1 MSAHGRSKALTPQ
14 RDQREGYPM
23 SHAALAL
30 LAASAVAACASP
42 APPAATPLAAPAA
55 FAQSANTDAQPVAE
69 FWRAFADADL
79 SALVSEA
86 LDANRDL
93 RVAVARVAEA
103 QALEQ
108 GTQGLGRPTLDATA
122 GANRSRFADNS
133 GRPGTRNEFAAGIG
147 AAWEIDLFGRV
158 ATEQRAARA
167 TVAAADATRRAVQVS
182 VAAEVARNY
191 FELRGLQ
198 EQLRVTR
205 LDLAAQRDT
214 LRLVEARASVGRGSQ
229 LDVERARVLVEG
241 TAATVPQLETAL
253 VRNRLRLAVL
263 TGNAP
268 AALDGRLAEQ
278 KPLPGLPATPL
289 AAIGSPQTLLQR
301 RPDVAAAEQQ
311 WIAAQAQS
319 DIARSRLWPNVTLS
333 GSLGLNAGRIGDLG
347 DSGTFVASLGANLL
361 WAVIDNGQRRAQIGA
376 ADARQQAALAQ
387 FDAALLAALED
398 AEGAFVTYTRSQQRT
413 EHLFA
418 AAKAAEGAAKI
429 ARARFDAGVIDFLA
443 LLDAE
448 RELLLARDRLAQGQ
462 TLAAT
467 SLVGVY
473 WALAGGW

>member
-1 MSAHGRSKALTPQ
+1 
-14 RDQREGYPM
+14 
-23 SHAALAL
+23 
-30 LAASAVAACASP
+30 
-42 APPAATPLAAPAA
+42 
-55 FAQSANTDAQPVAE
+55 
-69 FWRAFADADL
+69 
-79 SALVSEA
+79 
-86 LDANRDL
+86 
-93 RVAVARVAEA
+93 
-103 QALEQ
+103 
-108 GTQGLGRPTLDATA
+108 
-122 GANRSRFADNS
+122 
-133 GRPGTRNEFAAGIG
+133 
-147 AAWEIDLFGRV
+147 
-158 ATEQRAARA
+158 
-167 TVAAADATRRAVQVS
+167 

-347 DSGTFVASLGANLL
+347 DSGTFVANLGANLL

-387 FDAALLAALED
+387 FDAALLAALEET
-398 AEGAFVTYTRSQQRT
+398 EGALVTYTRAQQRT

-418 AAKAAEGAAKI
+418 GAKAAEGAATI

-462 TLAAT
+462 TGAAV

-473 WALAGGW
+473 RALAGGW